1 MACDTRLKPRQTISE
16 RAKEI
21 REALERLTAAIMAGR
36 VKIII
41 DRATRAVAFQGW
53 DGSSR
58 DGVTDGCA
66 YRAIL
71 RNAPAKVRM
80 AIAAAEQMAGVT
92 IDKKTVAQGT
102 HSHDG
107 GQTWHSH
114 KH

>member
-16 RAKEI
+16 RAKEV

-41 DRATRAVAFQGW
+41 DRKTRAVAFQGW
-53 DGSSR
+53 DNN

-92 IDKKTVAQGT
+92 IDKKAVAQGH

-107 GQTWHSH
+107 GATWH